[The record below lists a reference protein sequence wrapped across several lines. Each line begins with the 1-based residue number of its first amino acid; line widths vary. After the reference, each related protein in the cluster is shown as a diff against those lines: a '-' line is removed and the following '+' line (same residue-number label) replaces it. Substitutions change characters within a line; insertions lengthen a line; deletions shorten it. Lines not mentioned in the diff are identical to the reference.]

1 MKKIKLKMSVMSALI
16 TAVVLVCVL
25 VVNGLISVVT
35 EKHPL
40 KIDLTK
46 DKVYEFSQRTKEVMK
61 NLDTEIKAYA
71 LIPEGTDD
79 EYIDYIKQYLG
90 KYKALN
96 SKFKVEYVDPYSNP
110 AFMTKYNDGETQAS
124 VYSVILTKGDDFKII
139 TPNQMYNDNKYT
151 GSVEID
157 LERKVTSAIMKLTG
171 QLSGVKAYFLSGH
184 GEYEGTNLASLL
196 EDEGYTTGS
205 VNLSVEAIP
214 DDTAVLFSLAPQS
227 DWTAE
232 ERDAIDKYMDKGGK
246 LVIAADPSRMKP
258 AERLDS
264 YLAEWG
270 LKLDYDYVIEADDTK
285 ALSSGNGIPVPVPQ
299 LSDHAINKKIA
310 ESDSVFVSPDS
321 MSISKIKS
329 ANSATVSE
337 LLTTSDKSY
346 GKVNLKSTSIS
357 KEDGD
362 IDGPLSVASIS
373 EKTGDKTSSVVVI
386 GSLTALEWDKLLSEG
401 AYLNSDFVLN
411 TVNYLC
417 GSSEDLGIRAKQV
430 SAEQM
435 TMTEQQ
441 VAVCRRVLQFV
452 VPIVIILI
460 GLFVWLKRRNK

>member
-71 LIPEGTDD
+71 LIPEGTDS
-79 EYIDYIKQYLG
+79 EYVDYIKQYLG
-90 KYKALN
+90 KYKALS

-110 AFMTKYNDGETQAS
+110 TFMTKYNDGETQAS
-124 VYSVILTKGDDFKII
+124 AGSVILTMGDDFKIVPFDQI
-139 TPNQMYNDNKYT
+139 YNQNSYT

-157 LERKVTSAIMKLTG
+157 MERKVTNAIMKLTG

-184 GEYEGTNLASLL
+184 GEYEGTNLKSLL

-214 DDTAVLFSLAPQS
+214 DDASVLFSLAPQS

-232 ERDAIDKYMDKGGK
+232 ERDAIDKFMDKGGK
-246 LVIAADPSRMKP
+246 LVLAANPGMKP
-258 AERLDS
+258 AERLDG

-270 LKLDYDYVIEADDTK
+270 LKLDYDYVIEGDDSK
-285 ALSSGNGIPVPVPQ
+285 ALSAGNGLPVPAPQ

-310 ESDSVFVSPDS
+310 ESDSVFVSPAS
-321 MSISKIKS
+321 MSVSKIKS

-346 GKVNLKSTSIS
+346 GKVNLESNSIE

-386 GSLTALEWDKLLSEG
+386 GSLSALESNGILSEG
-401 AYLNSDFVLN
+401 AYLNGDFVLN

-417 GSSEDLGIRAKQV
+417 GSNEDLGIRAKQV

-441 VAVCRRVLQFV
+441 IAVCMLVLQII